1 MSNYFGLFLL
11 FSVLVTGLMI
21 TTAFAQETPV
31 NATNGNSTS
40 IEIEENLVVSETSS
54 ETNSTSSETVETED
68 DMAETEDDMAETE
81 DKPVACTLEYVP
93 VCGVD
98 GVTYGNM
105 CALNAAGTDL
115 DYSGECTVEETPTI
129 PSPLQQIKDGVMPE
143 SVICKEGLGLVFKL
157 NGQPACVKT
166 TSIEK
171 LTAWGWIQ

>member
-1 MSNYFGLFLL
+1 
-11 FSVLVTGLMI
+11 MI

-40 IEIEENLVVSETSS
+40 IEIEENLEVAETSS
-54 ETNSTSSETVETED
+54 ETNSTSNETIETED
-68 DMAETEDDMAETE
+68 DMTEIE

-105 CALNAAGTDL
+105 CALNATGTDL